1 MSRSGIGAKFQ
12 CWRPFEAAEPIL
24 PENPAETVAEI
35 RLLSLVLLLHGIQDD
50 ALNAKSYSVLR

>member
-1 MSRSGIGAKFQ
+1 M
-12 CWRPFEAAEPIL
+12 